1 LGGSLDAD
9 RQEGG
14 APAGCRDSLQARTV
28 AEQIAKNAFHNVAY
42 FVGTYDTLKTVIRY
56 GVTTFEHRG
65 GGPQIVRV
73 SRLCH
78 FSINSSAVKRI
89 IAA

>member
-1 LGGSLDAD
+1 MGGSLDAD

-42 FVGTYDTLKTVIRY
+42 FVGTYDTLKTVIR
-56 GVTTFEHRG
+56 
-65 GGPQIVRV
+65 
-73 SRLCH
+73 
-78 FSINSSAVKRI
+78 
-89 IAA
+89 